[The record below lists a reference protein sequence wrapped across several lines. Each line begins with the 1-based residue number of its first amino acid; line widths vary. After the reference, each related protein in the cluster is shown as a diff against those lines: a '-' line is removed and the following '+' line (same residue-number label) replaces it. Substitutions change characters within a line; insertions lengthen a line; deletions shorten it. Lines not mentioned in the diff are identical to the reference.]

1 MGCQARTTMETYLV
15 KGGSFLLLLLVRV
28 IVVGVMVLVVVGCT
42 QNVVVE
48 HPPFAAFNVHLRGQG
63 QEPRSRWERYASYLL
78 VPC

>member
-28 IVVGVMVLVVVGCT
+28 IVVGVMVVVVGCT

-48 HPPFAAFNVHLRGQG
+48 HTPFAAFNVHLRGQG